1 MDVGWVKLGCSVL
14 HALLEITV
22 SIFGTQSTGE
32 GNSEE
37 TLDIIVLEPVKA
49 LGNCGPMVDC
59 SRVL

>member
-1 MDVGWVKLGCSVL
+1 VL

-22 SIFGTQSTGE
+22 SIFGTQSTVE